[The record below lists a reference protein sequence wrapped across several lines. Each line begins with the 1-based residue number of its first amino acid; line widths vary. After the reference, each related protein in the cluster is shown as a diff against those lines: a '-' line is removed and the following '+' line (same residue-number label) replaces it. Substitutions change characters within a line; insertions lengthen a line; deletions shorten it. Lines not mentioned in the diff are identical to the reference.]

1 MSASHLSG
9 SQDRLG
15 GALSEINIT
24 PFVDVVLVL
33 LIIFMITAPMMIRGI
48 DVQVPRTE
56 TRNVQ
61 PEERLIL
68 TVTKNKMI
76 YLDDQQITL
85 SRLEKVLTGLRKRNP
100 QAAVFLRADENVP
113 YGVVVQVM
121 DVVKKAGIDRLG
133 MVTEPLLP
141 GEKRQ

>member
-1 MSASHLSG
+1 MSAHLPG
-9 SQDRLG
+9 SEQRLG
-15 GALSEINIT
+15 GAMSEINVT

-61 PEERLIL
+61 PEERLVL
-68 TVTKNKMI
+68 TVTKNKAI
-76 YLDDQQITL
+76 FLGDQQITL
-85 SRLEKVLTGLRKRNP
+85 GRLQKVLTGLQKRNP
-100 QAAVFLRADENVP
+100 RAAIFLRADEKVP
-113 YGVVVQVM
+113 YGVVVQIM

-133 MVTEPLLP
+133 MVTEPLHP
-141 GEKRQ
+141 RERRR

>member
-1 MSASHLSG
+1 MSAHLSG
-9 SQDRLG
+9 SEQRLG
-15 GALSEINIT
+15 GALSEINVT

-68 TVTKNKMI
+68 TVTKDKMI

-85 SRLEKVLTGLRKRNP
+85 GRLQKVLTGLQKRNP
-100 QAAVFLRADENVP
+100 KAAVFLRADEKVP
-113 YGVVVQVM
+113 YGIVVQVM
-121 DVVKKAGIDRLG
+121 DVVKQAGIDRLG
-133 MVTEPLLP
+133 MVTEPLHP
-141 GEKRQ
+141 QERGK

>member
-1 MSASHLSG
+1 MSAHLPD
-9 SQDRLG
+9 SQDRLA

-33 LIIFMITAPMMIRGI
+33 LVIFMITAPMLIRGI

-76 YLDDQQITL
+76 YLDDQPITL

-100 QAAVFLRADENVP
+100 HAAVFLRADENVP

-141 GEKRQ
+141 KEKRQ

>member
-1 MSASHLSG
+1 MNAYPSE

-33 LIIFMITAPMMIRGI
+33 LVIFMITAPMMIRGI

-68 TVTKNKMI
+68 TVTKDKII
-76 YLDDQQITL
+76 YLDEQPITL

-100 QAAVFLRADENVP
+100 QAAVFLRADENVS

-141 GEKRQ
+141 KEQKR

>member
-1 MSASHLSG
+1 MSAHLSG
-9 SQDRLG
+9 SERRLS
-15 GALSEINIT
+15 GALSEINVT

-61 PEERLIL
+61 PEERLVL
-68 TVTKNKMI
+68 TVTKNKAI
-76 YLDDQQITL
+76 YLDDQQISL
-85 SRLEKVLTGLRKRNP
+85 GRLQKVLTGLQKRNP
-100 QAAVFLRADENVP
+100 RAAIFLRADEKVP
-113 YGVVVQVM
+113 YGIVVQVM

-133 MVTEPLLP
+133 MVTEPLDP
-141 GEKRQ
+141 RQRRR

>member
-1 MSASHLSG
+1 
-9 SQDRLG
+9 
-15 GALSEINIT
+15 
-24 PFVDVVLVL
+24 
-33 LIIFMITAPMMIRGI
+33 MIRGI

-68 TVTKNKMI
+68 TVTKDKMI

-85 SRLEKVLTGLRKRNP
+85 DRLQKVLTGLQKRNP
-100 QAAVFLRADENVP
+100 KAAVFLRADEKVP

-121 DVVKKAGIDRLG
+121 DAVKKAGIDRLG
-133 MVTEPLLP
+133 MVTEPLHP
-141 GEKRQ
+141 QERGP